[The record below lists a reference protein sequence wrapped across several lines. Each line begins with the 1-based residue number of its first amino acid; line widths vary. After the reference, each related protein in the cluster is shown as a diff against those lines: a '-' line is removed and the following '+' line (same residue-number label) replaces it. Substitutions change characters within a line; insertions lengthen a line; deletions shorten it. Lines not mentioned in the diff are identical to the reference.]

1 MVELGQGGKMSV
13 FEKSKRLND
22 QDFKQLIGVKR
33 ETFSEMISVLMADY
47 IKRHANGGRPP
58 SLTIENRLCMV
69 LKYWRQY
76 VTQKELAFEFEVGEQ
91 TVRDT
96 IAWVE
101 DTLIKSGL
109 FALPGKRVLLEPDD
123 DIEIVLVDVTESPI
137 ERPKKNSG
145 NGIRA
150 KRKNTQ

>member
-1 MVELGQGGKMSV
+1 MSV
-13 FEKSKRLND
+13 FERSKKLID

-33 ETFSEMISVLMADY
+33 VTFSEMVSVLREDY
-47 IKRHANGGRPP
+47 LKRHLNGGRPP
-58 SLTIENRLCMV
+58 SLSIENRLCLV

-76 VTQKELAFEFEVGEQ
+76 VTQKELGFEFEVGEK

-101 DTLIKSGL
+101 DTLIKSGK
-109 FALPGKRVLLEPDD
+109 FALPGKKVLLESDN

-137 ERPKKNSG
+137 ERPKKT
-145 NGIRA
+145 A
-150 KRKNTQ
+150 

>member
-1 MVELGQGGKMSV
+1 MSV
-13 FEKSKRLND
+13 FEKSKKLSD

-33 ETFSEMISVLMADY
+33 VTFSEMISVLTENY
-47 IKRHANGGRPP
+47 LKRHANGGRPP
-58 SLTIENRLCMV
+58 SLTIENRLCLV

-96 IAWVE
+96 IVWVE
-101 DTLIKSGL
+101 NTLIKSGK
-109 FALPGKRVLLEPDD
+109 FALPGKKVLLEPNN

-137 ERPKKNSG
+137 ERPKKNSV
-145 NGIRA
+145 NGTRG
-150 KRKNTQ
+150 KRKNTQSKRN

>member
-1 MVELGQGGKMSV
+1 MSV
-13 FEKSKRLND
+13 FEKSKKLSD

-33 ETFSEMISVLMADY
+33 VTFSEMVSVLREDY
-47 IKRHANGGRPP
+47 LKRHLNGGRPP
-58 SLTIENRLCMV
+58 SLSIENRLCLV

-76 VTQKELAFEFEVGEQ
+76 VTQKELGFEFEVGEQ

-101 DTLIKSGL
+101 DTLIKSGK
-109 FALPGKRVLLEPDD
+109 FALPGKKVLLEPDN

-137 ERPKKNSG
+137 ERPKKNSVIG
-145 NGIRA
+145 TRA
-150 KRKNTQ
+150 KRKNTQSKRN

>member
-1 MVELGQGGKMSV
+1 MSV
-13 FEKSKRLND
+13 FEKSKKLND

-33 ETFSEMISVLMADY
+33 VTFSEMVSVLTEDY
-47 IKRHANGGRPP
+47 LKRHANGGRPP
-58 SLTIENRLCMV
+58 SLTIENRLCLV

-101 DTLIKSGL
+101 DTLIKSGK
-109 FALPGKRVLLEPDD
+109 FALPGKKVLLEPDN

-137 ERPKKNSG
+137 ERPKKNSVTG
-145 NGIRA
+145 TLA
-150 KRKNTQ
+150 KRKNTRSKRN